1 MAYTVV
7 GNLFSFQAVFLFSVY
22 VTVLLVSILIPL
34 KSVLK
39 EVITLKLSLIVYGV
53 LYCFFYICAI
63 FYEQLFPYCMVINGH
78 QLLAGV
84 LFLFSFFNIYIFG
97 KDIKIQ
103 FLSAWVALIASI
115 WLFLCQLLS
124 IYLTDWLELPMLLI
138 FIVFMLLFIP
148 VMTTINHIFRIR
160 QLITLSNTIVVTV
173 MYVLFFLINNFWLII
188 SSDYFSKP
196 LRIFVST
203 TYPNKAFLQGL
214 NPAAVI
220 ASNNV
225 GWEVVMTILFFVI
238 ALIPTVSVLLLLIKE
253 NRGRKKIYEQEQ
265 REKELYSY
273 IGLIES
279 FNDELRK
286 IQHDYRNILT
296 TLGGHIYNEQVDVS
310 ELKEHYETIMTS
322 LDIKKFEFV
331 HFSKIRN
338 INNLEIVSILVAK
351 IVKASDS
358 NISLT
363 LEIIEPVYFQSNDI
377 MRLVRI
383 LGILLD
389 NAIEAAIEC
398 ENPEVDIAFIQIDA
412 DTTVIHIQN
421 NTVNEQLIRQLL
433 SREKNFSTKGEHRG
447 LGLGIVYE
455 LVDASDCLK
464 LDFQQQNE
472 IISFSLFV
480 NCNEGKRW

>member
-78 QLLAGV
+78 QLIAVV

-97 KDIKIQ
+97 KEIKVQ
-103 FLSAWVALIASI
+103 FFSVWVVLLASI
-115 WLFLCQLLS
+115 WLYLSQLMS
-124 IYLTDWLELPMLLI
+124 IYFADWVNQPILLI
-138 FIVFMLLFIP
+138 FSGLMLTFVPIIIA
-148 VMTTINHIFRIR
+148 INHFFDVSR
-160 QLITLSNTIVVTV
+160 LITLSNTIILTV
-173 MYVLFFLINNFWLII
+173 LYVLFFLVNTFWLII
-188 SSDYFSKP
+188 SSDYFSEP
-196 LRIFVST
+196 LRIFISS
-203 TYPNKAFLQGL
+203 TYPYRTFLQSL
-214 NPAAVI
+214 NSTVVI
-220 ASNNV
+220 ASNDV
-225 GWEVVMTILFFVI
+225 GWEVVLIILFWGI
-238 ALIPTVSVLLLLIKE
+238 ATIPTVLILLLLIKE